1 MMTGLHPRR
10 GVRRPPR
17 VLLIIENVSFA
28 RDHRARKQAYS
39 LATAGYRVAV
49 ICRRDGRN
57 RAYAR
62 DGVRL
67 YEYPPPPEGGG
78 TGMFAVE
85 YSYSLLVAA
94 LMTLRA
100 LLAGTIH
107 AIQAGHPPDIYFVL
121 GMPAKLFGTR
131 FVVDQRDLSPEV
143 YLDRYGKRSG
153 TLPGVLRALERASWR
168 LADHVFTV
176 NDSLVEV
183 VSRRGG
189 VPAERVTR
197 VGNGPMLADVD
208 ERRPRPQ
215 VRGDGEFEHVVCWLG
230 VIGPQDHLDLAIR
243 AAAHYVHELGRKDT
257 ILVVI
262 GDGEAAPA
270 ARALAAELDVSDF
283 VRFTGW
289 ADERDVFGYLATAD
303 VGIDTNLQAEV
314 TPVKILEYMA
324 HRLPVVAFD
333 LRETRLLA
341 GDAAE
346 YVDPGDVEELS
357 RAVDRLLRDAGERR
371 RRGDTGRARIEA
383 EYAWEH
389 QAERYLG
396 AYDRLLGVA
405 S

>member
-1 MMTGLHPRR
+1 MNRVPPRR
-10 GVRRPPR
+10 GVRRPLR

-39 LATAGYRVAV
+39 LAAAGYRVAV
-49 ICRRDGRN
+49 VCRRDDRN
-57 RAYAR
+57 QRYAR

-78 TGMFAVE
+78 AAMFAME

-100 LLAGTIH
+100 LLAGAIH
-107 AIQAGHPPDIYFVL
+107 AIQAGHPPDIYFAL

-143 YLDRYGKRSG
+143 YRDRYGTSDG
-153 TLPGVLRALERASWR
+153 TVPRVLRTLERASWR

-197 VGNGPMLADVD
+197 VGNGPLLAAVD
-208 ERRPRPQ
+208 EQRPHPQ
-215 VRGDGEFEHVVCWLG
+215 IRGDGEFEHVVCWLG

-243 AAAHYVHELGRKDT
+243 AVAHYVHELGRNDT

-270 ARALAAELDVSDF
+270 ARALAVELDVSDF

-289 ADERDVFGYLATAD
+289 ADERDVFAYLAAAD
-303 VGIDTNLQAEV
+303 LGIDTNLQAEV
-314 TPVKILEYMA
+314 TPVKVLEYMA

-346 YVDPGDVEELS
+346 YVELGNVEEFS
-357 RAVDRLLRDAGERR
+357 RAVDRLLREPGECR
-371 RRGDTGRARIEA
+371 RRGDAGRARIEA

-389 QAERYLG
+389 QAERYLD

>member
-1 MMTGLHPRR
+1 MIGLRPH
-10 GVRRPPR
+10 GGTRRPPR

-39 LATAGYRVAV
+39 LAAAGYRVGV
-49 ICRRDGRN
+49 ICRRDARN
-57 RAYAR
+57 KTYAR

-78 TGMFAVE
+78 AVMFAVE
-85 YSYSLLVAA
+85 YGYSLFVAA
-94 LMTLRA
+94 AMTLRA
-100 LLAGTIH
+100 LLAGSVH

-121 GMPAKLFGTR
+121 GIPAKLFGTR

-143 YLDRYGKRSG
+143 YQHRYGTSG
-153 TLPGVLRALERASWR
+153 GALPHVLRTLERVSWR

-176 NDSLVEV
+176 NDSLVDV

-197 VGNGPMLADVD
+197 VGNGPMLAAVD
-208 ERRPRPQ
+208 EQSPDPE
-215 VRGDGEFEHVVCWLG
+215 VRGEFRHVVCWLG

-243 AAAHYVHELGRKDT
+243 AVAHYVRELGRSDT
-257 ILVVI
+257 VFVVI

-270 ARALAAELDVSDF
+270 ARALAAELGVSDF

-289 ADERDVFGYLATAD
+289 VDERDVFAYLATAD
-303 VGIDTNLQAEV
+303 LGVDTNLQAEV

-341 GDAAE
+341 GGAAE
-346 YVDPGDVEELS
+346 YVDPGDVEQLAT
-357 RAVDRLLRDAGERR
+357 AVDRLLDAPEERQ
-371 RRGDTGRARIEA
+371 RRGNTGRARIEA
-383 EYAWEH
+383 EYAWEL
-389 QAERYLG
+389 QAKRYLG
-396 AYDRLLGVA
+396 AYDQLLGAA

>member
-1 MMTGLHPRR
+1 MIGLRSRR
-10 GVRRPPR
+10 RTRRRPR

-39 LATAGYRVAV
+39 LAAAGYRVGV
-49 ICRRDGRN
+49 ICRRDARN
-57 RAYAR
+57 KTYAR

-78 TGMFAVE
+78 VVMFAVE
-85 YSYSLLVAA
+85 YGYSLLVAA
-94 LMTLRA
+94 VLILRA
-100 LLAGTIH
+100 LLAGAVH

-143 YLDRYGKRSG
+143 YNDRYGTSDGAVPR
-153 TLPGVLRALERASWR
+153 VLRTLERASWR
-168 LADHVFTV
+168 FADHVFTV
-176 NDSLVEV
+176 NDSLVDV

-197 VGNGPMLADVD
+197 VGNGPLLAAVD
-208 ERRPRPQ
+208 EQWPHPEM
-215 VRGDGEFEHVVCWLG
+215 RGAFRHVVCWLG

-243 AAAHYVHELGRKDT
+243 AVAHYVRVLGRSDT
-257 ILVVI
+257 VFVVI
-262 GDGEAAPA
+262 GDGESAPA
-270 ARALAAELDVSDF
+270 ARDLVAELGVSDF
-283 VRFTGW
+283 VQFTGW
-289 ADERDVFGYLATAD
+289 IDERDVFAYLATAD
-303 VGIDTNLQAEV
+303 LGVDTNLQAEV

-341 GDAAE
+341 GGAAE
-346 YVDPGDVEELS
+346 YVGAGDVEQLAT
-357 RAVDRLLRDAGERR
+357 AVDRLLGAPEERQ
-371 RRGDTGRARIEA
+371 RRGNTGRARIEA
-383 EYAWEH
+383 EYAWEL
-389 QAERYLG
+389 QAKRYVG
-396 AYDRLLGVA
+396 AYDQLLGAA

>member
-1 MMTGLHPRR
+1 
-10 GVRRPPR
+10 VRRSPR

-39 LATAGYRVAV
+39 LAAAGYRVGV
-49 ICRRDGRN
+49 ICRRDARN
-57 RAYAR
+57 KTYVR

-67 YEYPPPPEGGG
+67 YEYPPPPEGRGAA
-78 TGMFAVE
+78 MFAIE
-85 YSYSLLVAA
+85 YAYSLMVAA
-94 LMTLRA
+94 CLTVRA
-100 LLAGTIH
+100 LLAGAVH

-121 GMPAKLFGTR
+121 GLPAKLFGTR

-143 YLDRYGKRSG
+143 YEDRYGKSDG
-153 TLPGVLRALERASWR
+153 ALPRVLRRLERTSWR

-176 NDSLVEV
+176 NDSLVDV

-189 VPAERVTR
+189 VPADRVTR
-197 VGNGPMLADVD
+197 VGNGPVLAVVD
-208 ERRPRPQ
+208 EQPPHADLR
-215 VRGDGEFEHVVCWLG
+215 GEFIHVACWLG
-230 VIGPQDHLDLAIR
+230 VIGPQDHLELAIR
-243 AAAHYVHELGRKDT
+243 AVAHYVRELGRSDT
-257 ILVVI
+257 VFVVI

-270 ARALAAELDVSDF
+270 ARALAAELGVSDF

-289 ADERDVFGYLATAD
+289 IDEQDVFAYLATAD
-303 VGIDTNLQAEV
+303 LGIDTNLQAEV

-346 YVDPGDVEELS
+346 YVEPGDVEQLA
-357 RAVDRLLRDAGERR
+357 RAVDRLLRDPEERR
-371 RRGDTGRARIEA
+371 RRGDAGRARIEA

-389 QAERYLG
+389 QATRYLG